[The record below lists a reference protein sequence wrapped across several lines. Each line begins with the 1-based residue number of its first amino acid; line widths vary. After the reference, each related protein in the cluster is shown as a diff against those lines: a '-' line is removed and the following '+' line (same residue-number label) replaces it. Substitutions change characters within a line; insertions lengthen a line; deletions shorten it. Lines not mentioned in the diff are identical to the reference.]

1 MKTFQT
7 PPSKSC
13 TKTTSTFPLTVLG
26 NIKCASSIALLLAP
40 NWTMEMVYYRALNP
54 NSNESSRTREL
65 LFGALLLGA
74 KSSETRP
81 AAVLA
86 SAALDVL
93 DLVATIWGWEMGQ
106 KCADSMWLFG
116 WRVSQLEYFTFV
128 AGASALLAGLA
139 WKKAGLGRALTTRKL

>member
-1 MKTFQT
+1 
-7 PPSKSC
+7 
-13 TKTTSTFPLTVLG
+13 
-26 NIKCASSIALLLAP
+26 
-40 NWTMEMVYYRALNP
+40 MEMVYYRALDL
-54 NSNESSRTREL
+54 NSDETSRTREL

-86 SAALDVL
+86 SAAVDVL

-106 KCADSMWLFG
+106 CVVTWVEGITAG
-116 WRVSQLEYFTFV
+116 IYTFV

>member
-1 MKTFQT
+1 M
-7 PPSKSC
+7 
-13 TKTTSTFPLTVLG
+13 TSTFPSHRPRQHQMRIQPRSPPCPKLDYG
-26 NIKCASSIALLLAP
+26 DD
-40 NWTMEMVYYRALNP
+40 P

-74 KSSETRP
+74 KSSVTRP

-86 SAALDVL
+86 SAAVDVL

-106 KCADSMWLFG
+106 GITAG
-116 WRVSQLEYFTFV
+116 IFTFA
-128 AGASALLAGLA
+128 AGASASLAGLA